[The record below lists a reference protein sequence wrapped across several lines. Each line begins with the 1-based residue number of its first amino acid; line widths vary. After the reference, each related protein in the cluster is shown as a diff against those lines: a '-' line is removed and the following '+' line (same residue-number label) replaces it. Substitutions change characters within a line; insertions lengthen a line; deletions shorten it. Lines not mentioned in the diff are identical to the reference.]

1 MCDDDDDDDDDD
13 AQKKKSTK
21 TNAVRSTA
29 THLIDK
35 ENGEA
40 LGNIVT

>member
-1 MCDDDDDDDDDD
+1 MCVMMMMMMMIE
-13 AQKKKSTK
+13 QKKKSTK